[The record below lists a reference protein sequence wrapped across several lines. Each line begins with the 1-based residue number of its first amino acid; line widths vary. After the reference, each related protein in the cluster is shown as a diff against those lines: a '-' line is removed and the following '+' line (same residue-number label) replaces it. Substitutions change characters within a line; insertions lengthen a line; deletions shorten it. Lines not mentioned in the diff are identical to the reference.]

1 MEELVLSM
9 RKCLANTFVAY
20 FKAHTFHW
28 NVEGIHFPTYHDFFG
43 DLYEDLHG
51 AVDPIA
57 EEIRALG
64 AYAPTG
70 LNELYAD
77 ATIADS
83 NLKGDSVKEMLSVL
97 LMDNNAILECLN
109 RSFAL
114 ATAANA
120 QGLADFLAGR
130 IDIHKKHGW
139 MLSASLRGAY

>member
-1 MEELVLSM
+1 MEQLAISM
-9 RKCLANTFVAY
+9 RKCLANTFVMY
-20 FKAHTFHW
+20 FKAHAFHW
-28 NVEGIHFPTYHDFFG
+28 NVEGIHFPTYHSFFG

-64 AYAPTG
+64 LYAPTG
-70 LNELYAD
+70 LNEMYAD
-77 ATIADS
+77 ATISDS
-83 NLKGDSVKEMLSVL
+83 SLKGDSVKEMLASL
-97 LMDNNAILECLN
+97 AMDNNTVLECLN
-109 RSFAL
+109 NSFAL

-139 MLSASLRGAY
+139 MLTASLRGAY